1 MLILS
6 LCSLKMHYRFV
17 AKANP
22 LDQSHKKWYATSVN
36 TGKIATRQI
45 AKTLADK
52 SSLTPWDVLN
62 VLENLMEEI
71 PKRIAHGYS
80 VQLGE
85 IGTLRLSLSS
95 EGVDDA
101 KHFNPR
107 TIKKKVIFLP
117 SKAFKSELKNISFEY
132 KK

>member
-22 LDQSHKKWYATSVN
+22 LDQSHKKWYAPWVN

-52 SSLTPWDVLN
+52 SSLTP
-62 VLENLMEEI
+62 
-71 PKRIAHGYS
+71 
-80 VQLGE
+80 
-85 IGTLRLSLSS
+85 
-95 EGVDDA
+95 
-101 KHFNPR
+101 
-107 TIKKKVIFLP
+107 
-117 SKAFKSELKNISFEY
+117 
-132 KK
+132 

>member
-1 MLILS
+1 
-6 LCSLKMHYRFV
+6 
-17 AKANP
+17 
-22 LDQSHKKWYATSVN
+22 
-36 TGKIATRQI
+36 
-45 AKTLADK
+45 
-52 SSLTPWDVLN
+52 
-62 VLENLMEEI
+62 MEEI
-71 PKRIAHGYS
+71 PKRITHGYS

-95 EGVDDA
+95 EGVDDT

>member
-6 LCSLKMHYRFV
+6 LYSLKMHYRFV

-22 LDQSHKKWYATSVN
+22 LDQSRKKWYATSVN
-36 TGKIATRQI
+36 TGKITTRQI

-95 EGVDDA
+95 EGVDDT

-107 TIKKKVIFLP
+107 TMKKKVVFLP